1 MSLINR
7 KNLSNAIAQLLPNIV
22 QGVHLDFLSK
32 RSITH
37 TQFFLLVA
45 IHSYKRC
52 PMSRLADNMRV
63 SMPTVSGI
71 VDRLVQAGYLHR
83 IEAPNDRRQV
93 IVELTRKGEALI
105 TQFQHSVSHRWQEV
119 LQFLDSKELEIFQ
132 TVIEKIKSGLQKE
145 K

>member
-1 MSLINR
+1 MNPISR
-7 KNLSNAIAQLLPNIV
+7 ENLSNSIAQLLPNIV

-52 PMSRLADNMRV
+52 PMSRLAENMHV

-71 VDRLVQAGYLHR
+71 VDRLVQAGYLQR
-83 IEAPNDRRQV
+83 VEDPNDRRQV
-93 IVELTRKGEALI
+93 VVELTRKGESLI
-105 TQFQHSVSHRWQEV
+105 AQFQLSVSRRWQEV
-119 LQFLDSKELEIFQ
+119 LQFLDLKELKIFQ
-132 TVIEKIKSGLQKE
+132 AVIEKIKSGLQKE